1 MIRPPQNALLCV
13 KAALFEKNKKGGAET
28 PPF

>member
-13 KAALFEKNKKGGAET
+13 KAALFENKKGGAET